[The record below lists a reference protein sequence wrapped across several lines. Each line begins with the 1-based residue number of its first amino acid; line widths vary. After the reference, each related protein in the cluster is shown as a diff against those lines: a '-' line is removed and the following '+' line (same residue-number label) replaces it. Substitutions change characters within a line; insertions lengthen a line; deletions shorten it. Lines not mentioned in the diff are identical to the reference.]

1 MKCLLIALILLLHF
15 QIQAAEVKINCE
27 VLAGSAACTMAQQN
41 TNFMSINK
49 RPLYFVHGSKCSQ
62 GNCDWVAQA
71 SPYILRE
78 GNNEAHFQVT
88 TLTNDENIYADHLY
102 RFFFAGVLKD
112 QLRSK
117 RQGTEVHRA
126 TRNIYLS
133 LQEIDPALYNEYLE
147 LKSQYDDTYGDN
159 SVERRLK
166 ELSRERAEI
175 NKRIRELESLLS
187 QIQGKNFD
195 EIDADTLARL
205 GIGEGQ
211 LRLLT
216 TRRDQLEQFEKE
228 IERGYLNQQA
238 QLTQKY
244 EVLRARAR
252 TYHSTLP
259 EIPSKPKFG
268 NDDSSSISPL
278 VEELNASL
286 TQLISSFEK
295 AVTDEDL
302 ELYRRSLRRWK
313 DKSEFVISLYTESN
327 DLNNAEKE
335 LLYLTVLNG
344 SQIIYKSGVT
354 KDIWTKVNDIQPSSR
369 EVLDNLAD
377 KYTEASEL
385 RNTLNFKKIPSENIT
400 KVNESLLKV
409 EKLANKIESFNP
421 SNDQDKDAL
430 KIAKAS
436 LATGLESINTAVSDK
451 KENELESANKS
462 LDIGTI
468 VLDIGLDMLPVVG
481 SARSALELFTGKNI
495 VTGDKLSDAEYSLA
509 FVGLFVGLS
518 GFNIAKV
525 ALAPAM
531 DIYWKIS
538 KKASKIYQLNVDSI
552 KVFPQVDT
560 LIHEYQKLKR
570 PIITVTDSKTV
581 NNILNVKYPR
591 FKDPAFAG
599 SRVITRTTEAGEE
612 FCRVFWKTSG
622 GRDNKIPTGGGVFV
636 FRCADI
642 LNKSLQKI
650 LDMAAIHSAPADAR
664 YFVARIKSPI
674 GTSTYEGVASSLNG
688 KPGGA
693 IQILLDLKDE
703 ETLDHLRRVAPEISL
718 TNVFQ
723 GFSI

>member
-1 MKCLLIALILLLHF
+1 MKNLLIAFIFLLAF
-15 QIQAAEVKINCE
+15 KIQAAEVKINCD

-41 TNFMSINK
+41 TNFMTINK
-49 RPLYFVHGSKCSQ
+49 KPLYFVHGSKCTQS
-62 GNCDWVAQA
+62 NCDWVAQA
-71 SPYILRE
+71 SPYFLKE

-88 TLTNDENIYADHLY
+88 TVTNDENIYADHLY
-102 RFFFAGVLKD
+102 RFFFAGVFKD
-112 QLRSK
+112 QLRSQ
-117 RQGTEVHRA
+117 RRGTEFHRA
-126 TRNIYLS
+126 TRYIYLT

-147 LKSQYDDTYGDN
+147 LKSHYDDSYGDN
-159 SVERRLK
+159 SIDRRLK

-175 NKRIRELESLLS
+175 NKRIRELENLLS

-216 TRRDQLEQFEKE
+216 IRRDQLDQFEKE
-228 IERGYLNQQA
+228 IERGYLNQQT
-238 QLTQKY
+238 QLAQKY

-259 EIPSKPKFG
+259 DIPSRPK
-268 NDDSSSISPL
+268 NSSDDSDSISPL

-286 TQLISSFEK
+286 VQIITSFEK
-295 AVTDEDL
+295 AITAESL
-302 ELYRRSLRRWK
+302 ELYRKALHKWK

-344 SQIIYKSGVT
+344 SQILYKSGVT
-354 KDIWTKVNDIQPSSR
+354 KDMWTKVNDIQPSTR

-377 KYTEASEL
+377 KYSEASEL
-385 RNTLNFKKIPSENIT
+385 RNTLNFKKIPSENIA

-409 EKLANKIESFNP
+409 EKLANKIESFRP

-436 LATGLESINTAVSDK
+436 LATGLESINSAVTNQ
-451 KENELESANKS
+451 KENELEAANKT
-462 LDIGTI
+462 LDVGTI

-481 SARSALELFTGKNI
+481 TARSALELFTGKNI

-518 GFNIAKV
+518 GFNVAKV

-538 KKASKIYQLNVDSI
+538 KKASNIYQLNVDSI
-552 KVFPQVDT
+552 KVFPQVET

-570 PIITVTDSKTV
+570 PIIAVTDSKTV
-581 NNILNVKYPR
+581 NNLLKLKYPR

-612 FCRVFWKTSG
+612 FCRVFWRTSEEN
-622 GRDNKIPTGGGVFV
+622 NKIPTKGGIFV
-636 FRCADI
+636 FRCVDI
-642 LNKSLQKI
+642 IKKNLETI
-650 LDMAAIHSAPADAR
+650 LKMASIHSSPDNAKYYIGKIAP
-664 YFVARIKSPI
+664 PT
-674 GTSTYEGVASSLNG
+674 GTRTYEGVASSLNG

-693 IQILLDLKDE
+693 IQILLDIDE
-703 ETLDHLRRVAPEISL
+703 KEVLHNLTEHSPEIPL
-718 TNVFQ
+718 AETFI
-723 GFSI
+723 GF